1 LLSNHSED
9 EIQFVVGQTGAMNS
23 AGFADVLAETREL
36 RDHYRAPGQLVQA
49 KVIDHLDDACRDFIA
64 RSTFVLVGTSSADG
78 RHDVSPKGGPRGFVK
93 VLDGH
98 RLAIPDLNGNNLLDS
113 LHNIIETGEAGLLF
127 VVPGLGETLR
137 VNGAAAITTD
147 SSVLDL
153 FTDDLRRP
161 VTAIGVSV
169 REAYI
174 HCAKAFRR
182 GGIWQPDTWP
192 EEAERPSPV
201 KALGAHVGLDD
212 AAVAE
217 IEANLEQEYEAELA
231 YDRPER

>member
-1 LLSNHSED
+1 
-9 EIQFVVGQTGAMNS
+9 M
-23 AGFADVLAETREL
+23 FADVLTDTSQL
-36 RDHYRAPGQLVQA
+36 RDHYREPGRLVEA
-49 KVIDHLDDACRDFIA
+49 KITDHLDDACRDFIA
-64 RSTFVLVGTSSADG
+64 RSTFVLVGTSSGDG

-93 VLDGH
+93 VLDDQ

-137 VNGAAAITTD
+137 VNGAAAVTTD
-147 SSVLDL
+147 AAVLDL

-161 VTAIGVSV
+161 VSAIGVTV

-182 GGIWQPDTWP
+182 GGIWQPGTWP
-192 EEAERPSPV
+192 EPSERPSPAA
-201 KALGAHVGLDD
+201 ALISHARLEGITPAEVSTGL
-212 AAVAE
+212 
-217 IEANLEQEYEAELA
+217 EASYEADLA
-231 YDRPER
+231 ADQPER

>member
-1 LLSNHSED
+1 
-9 EIQFVVGQTGAMNS
+9 M
-23 AGFADVLAETREL
+23 FADVLTDTSQL
-36 RDHYRAPGQLVQA
+36 RDHYREPGRLVQA
-49 KVIDHLDDACRDFIA
+49 KVIDRLDDACRDFIA
-64 RSTFVLVGTSSADG
+64 RSTFVLIGTSSADG
-78 RHDVSPKGGPRGFVK
+78 RHDVSPKGGPQGFVK
-93 VLDGH
+93 ALDGD

-137 VNGAAAITTD
+137 VNGSAVVTTEPA
-147 SSVLDL
+147 VLDL

-161 VTAIGVSV
+161 VAAIGVTV

-182 GGIWQPDTWP
+182 GGIWQPETWP
-192 EEAERPSPV
+192 EPAERPRPV
-201 KALGAHVGLDD
+201 KALAAHVGLDE
-212 AAVAE
+212 ARVAE

-231 YDRPER
+231 YDRPPG

>member
-1 LLSNHSED
+1 MTSD
-9 EIQFVVGQTGAMNS
+9 
-23 AGFADVLAETREL
+23 GFADVLTDTSQL
-36 RDHYRAPGQLVQA
+36 RDHYRAPGRLVEA
-49 KVIDHLDDACRDFIA
+49 KVIHHLDDACRDFIA

-93 VLDGH
+93 ALDNQ

-113 LHNIIETGEAGLLF
+113 LHNIIETGEVGLLF

-137 VNGAAAITTD
+137 VNGAAAVTTD
-147 SSVLDL
+147 ADVLDL

-161 VTAIGVSV
+161 VTAVGVTV

-182 GGIWQPDTWP
+182 GGIWQPESWP
-192 EEAERPSPV
+192 EQAERPSPV
-201 KALGAHVGLDD
+201 KALAAHVGLDD
-212 AAVAE
+212 KVAAE
-217 IEANLEQEYEAELA
+217 LEANLEQEYEAELA